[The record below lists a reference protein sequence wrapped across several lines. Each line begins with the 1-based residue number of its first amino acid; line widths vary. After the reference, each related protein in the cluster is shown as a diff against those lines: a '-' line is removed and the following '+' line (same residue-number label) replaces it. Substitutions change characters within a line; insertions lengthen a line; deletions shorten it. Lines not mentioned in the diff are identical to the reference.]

1 MNTLAPVVDLLY
13 ADGAAVEIEIPA
25 AAAAADLA
33 SHANAL
39 GRVMRATAHAVA
51 IAAARE
57 NDGDRAGQIALAMQ
71 GVAVL
76 ADLQQLCAEEA
87 QRRAR
92 KSK

>member
-1 MNTLAPVVDLLY
+1 MSALVPIVDLLY

-25 AAAAADLA
+25 AALAIDLA
-33 SHANAL
+33 SHAEAL
-39 GRVMRATAHAVA
+39 GRVMRAAAHAVA

-57 NDGDRAGQIALAMQ
+57 NDGDRPGQIALAMQ

-76 ADLQQLCAEEA
+76 ADLQRLYAEEA

-92 KSK
+92 KRT